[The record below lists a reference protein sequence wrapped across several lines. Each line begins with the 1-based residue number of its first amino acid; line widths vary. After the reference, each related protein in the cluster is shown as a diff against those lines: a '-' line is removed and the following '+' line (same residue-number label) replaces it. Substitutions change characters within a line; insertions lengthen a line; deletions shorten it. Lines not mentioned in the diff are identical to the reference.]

1 MTARAA
7 KKQLDVEV
15 RRFIEACRE
24 RAGANAEPARRVL
37 AMAPLM
43 HRLVAA
49 GCPFLEPRHLRADA
63 ERYARNAVHIAK
75 DGELSL
81 FALVWEPGQW
91 TPVHDHGTWGVVGI
105 VRGLLEERAYIPRTP
120 VGERDEGIVLERG
133 GIVLLGA
140 GSVSTFVPV
149 PDHIHMTGVAE
160 DGDPTVSLHLYGR
173 VMNSFHVYDVAAGT
187 RQLVDVAHHE
197 S

>member
-1 MTARAA
+1 M
-7 KKQLDVEV
+7 

-24 RAGANAEPARRVL
+24 RAGADAEPAQRVL

-43 HRLVAA
+43 HDLVAR
-49 GCPFLEPRHLRADA
+49 GCPFLEPRHLRADP
-63 ERYARNAVHIAK
+63 ERYARNAVHIAE

-81 FALVWEPGQW
+81 FALVWRPGQW
-91 TPVHDHGTWGVVGI
+91 TPVHDHGTWGVVGV
-105 VRGLLEERAYIPRTP
+105 VRGLLEEHAYIPGAPLGR
-120 VGERDEGIVLERG
+120 RAEGIALKRG

-140 GSVSTFVPV
+140 GSVSTFVPI

-160 DGDPTVSLHLYGR
+160 GGAPTVSLHLYGR